1 MESTNI
7 ESVSNQPVFTRP
19 YFLAKNE
26 EPEGN
31 YILFRKIDMTIR
43 NHNPASYELI
53 YFQITD
59 KTSNQ
64 TYSNIDIMGENNYE
78 LPISLATFYK
88 HSNDTFGITQILTND
103 MYLNK
108 MKLKVVYENEPEQ
121 SYDYYGSVN
130 SYRWFLGVSIFIDKD
145 FLLNLYDV
153 SAMPKFLFKII
164 EEHCEKIKYHELN
177 YNKIPEAGAYYSN
190 NNIRKSY
197 KRELYTYQ
205 KHNVNWMIQ
214 QEFNIKN
221 NKTYNTYELP
231 PDYYIYN
238 IESIN
243 EKLMSDASGKI
254 VNADHLENVNIS
266 YKGGILCDSVG
277 LGKTFSMLSL
287 VTENLDPEAL
297 PTLLF
302 CPTRLCVQWGE
313 EITKT
318 FDLKYKLIR
327 DIRQFKKLSYEEL
340 KQYDIIILSYKF
352 LVSKSY
358 LTLCEQSPENS
369 TLLHNVNW
377 ERVILDEGHE
387 YVNDLKKKEPRV
399 IFEYLEQIN
408 SKYRWICSGTP
419 FNNKQGFQY
428 VLKYLTNLDFVNY
441 NLPLHKNLEYYRH
454 TINNIIDL
462 LFRRNTKDSVKTQVN
477 IPEPVITTEFLNMSP
492 VERLIYDSALND
504 NNKKIELCNHIMVSE
519 EHINILGNKPLTL
532 DEIHEKMTLH
542 YKKKIETYTKRIEKL
557 KVELEKLNNNTQTF
571 ENRLELINNATLK
584 LEETQSK
591 LVEVTAKYNIF
602 NDIEDKLNDEEDCPI
617 CMESLSSL
625 TKTITPCG
633 HVFCSTCIN
642 GVNDHT
648 HSNKIKCAMCRH
660 SYEISE
666 TVIVKDNTV
675 NNTGPKLGTKIE
687 HLINTLKTIISENVN
702 NKIIVFSQWD
712 NMLKLISKILD
723 EYEINHLFLNGS
735 INVITSKIRKFKI
748 QNNINVVLMSSDKSP
763 SGLNLTEA
771 SYIILLDTLN
781 TTKEEAEIIETQ
793 AIGRAVRI
801 GQTKN
806 VDVRRFVMRNT
817 IEHDYY
823 IRNIET

>member
-1 MESTNI
+1 MES
-7 ESVSNQPVFTRP
+7 SNEQPIFTRP
-19 YFLAKNE
+19 YFLSKNE
-26 EPEGN
+26 EPESN

-43 NHNPASYELI
+43 NNNPTNYELM
-53 YFQITD
+53 YFQITN
-59 KTSNQ
+59 KPENH

-78 LPISLATFYK
+78 LPVCLATFYK
-88 HSNDTFGITQILTND
+88 RSNDTFGITEILTNST
-103 MYLNK
+103 YLDK
-108 MKLKVVYENEPEQ
+108 MKLKVIYANENVPELT
-121 SYDYYGSVN
+121 YDYYDNVT
-130 SYRWFLGVSIFIDKD
+130 SYRWALDVNIYIDKD
-145 FLLNLYDV
+145 FLLNLYDIER
-153 SAMPKFLFKII
+153 MPKFLFKII
-164 EEHCEKIKYHELN
+164 EEHCEKIKLNTFN
-177 YNKIPEAGAYYSN
+177 YNSIPEAISCFSN
-190 NNIRKSY
+190 NNIQKTY
-197 KRELYTYQ
+197 KRELFDYQ
-205 KHNVNWMIQ
+205 KNNVNWMIQ
-214 QEFNIKN
+214 QEFNVKTN
-221 NKTYNTYELP
+221 KPYKTYKLP
-231 PDYYIYN
+231 NNYFIYN

-243 EKLMSDASGKI
+243 QQLMSDATGQI
-254 VNADHLENVNIS
+254 VNSDNLENINVCV
-266 YKGGILCDSVG
+266 KGGVLSDSVG
-277 LGKTFSMLSL
+277 LGKTFSMISL
-287 VTENLDPEAL
+287 VIENLDTGTL

-302 CPTRLCVQWGE
+302 CPTRLCTQWAE
-313 EITKT
+313 EIDKT
-318 FDLKYKLIR
+318 YDLKYKLIR
-327 DIRQFKKLSYEEL
+327 DIRQYKKLSYDEL
-340 KQYDIIILSYKF
+340 KLYDIIILSYKF

-358 LTLCEQSPENS
+358 LTLCENEPDKN
-369 TLLHNVNW
+369 TLLHNVEW
-377 ERVILDEGHE
+377 ERVICDEGHE
-387 YVNDLKKKEPRV
+387 YINTLRKKEQRLV
-399 IFEYLEQIN
+399 CESLFKIN

-419 FNNKQGFQY
+419 FNSRYDFQMI
-428 VLKYLTNLDFVNY
+428 LSYLTNLDFTVNNY
-441 NLPLHKNLEYYRH
+441 DLDYYRH
-454 TINNIIDL
+454 IINNIIEL
-462 LFRRNTKDSVKTQVN
+462 LFRRNTKNSVQSQVN
-477 IPEPVITTEFLNMSP
+477 IPEPTITTEFLNMSP
-492 VERLIYDSALND
+492 VERLIYDSALN
-504 NNKKIELCNHIMVSE
+504 NNDKKIELCNHIMVSD

-532 DEIHEKMTLH
+532 DEIHEKMTLF
-542 YKKKIETYTKRIEKL
+542 YKKKIDTYTKRIEKL
-557 KVELEKLNNNTQTF
+557 KIELEKLNNNTQTF

-591 LVEVTAKYNIF
+591 LIEVTAKYNIF
-602 NDIEDKLNDEEDCPI
+602 NDIEEKLNDDEDCPI

-648 HSNKIKCAMCRH
+648 HTNKIKCAMCRH
-660 SYEISE
+660 NYEISE

-723 EYEINHLFLNGS
+723 EYEISHLFLNGS
-735 INVITSKIRKFKI
+735 INVINSKIRKFKI

-781 TTKEEAEIIETQ
+781 TTKEESEIIETQ

-806 VDVRRFVMRNT
+806 VDVRRFIMRNT